1 MSMNEGDHMSGNYD
15 IQSSKKD
22 IYGANSNVNLPRSNS
37 YLRERNQGEARD
49 ENIQFKFGDAQF
61 RGEIDSKGSK
71 HDQSFKEYNRSSG
84 EI

>member
-1 MSMNEGDHMSGNYD
+1 MNEGDHMSDNYD

-49 ENIQFKFGDAQF
+49 ENI
-61 RGEIDSKGSK
+61 
-71 HDQSFKEYNRSSG
+71 
-84 EI
+84 